1 MSPELD
7 CFIVSPAGPRMDQ
20 TADMKVTFRCLPELE
35 GILPRPIP
43 AVQGL
48 PGWFKALPQKAFS
61 TTDQK
66 EVMTI
71 KRCPPFIDA
80 MVYGFLIPLVADLK
94 VENGEFSWE
103 QDFPATA
110 ITNFSC
116 SPIDFHDGAQVEGTP
131 FHEDDRYIVK
141 FNNFWT
147 IQTPPGYS
155 LLFTHPLNRIDLP
168 FTTISGMVDTDTFPD
183 NLINFP
189 ARWHDA
195 DFSGLLP
202 RGTPIAQCIPVKR
215 EIWAAEFA
223 AMTSDDSRRLSG
235 IATRLNQETGVYRRN
250 FRARKR

>member
-1 MSPELD
+1 MSEND
-7 CFIVSPAGPRMDQ
+7 
-20 TADMKVTFRCLPELE
+20 DMTVTFRCLPELE
-35 GILPRPIP
+35 SILPRPIP
-43 AVQGL
+43 AVKGL
-48 PGWFKALPQKAFS
+48 PGWFKSLPQKAFS
-61 TTDQK
+61 ATDQK

-94 VENGEFSWE
+94 VENGEFSWDHE
-103 QDFPATA
+103 RPATS

-116 SPIDFHDGAQVEGTP
+116 SPIDFHDGAQVDGTP

-147 IQTPPGYS
+147 IKTPPGYS
-155 LLFTHPLNRIDLP
+155 LLFTHPLNRVDLP

-195 DFSGLLP
+195 DFNGVLP
-202 RGTPIAQCIPVKR
+202 RGTPVAQCIPIKR
-215 EIWAAEFA
+215 EIWEAEFGT
-223 AMTSDDSRRLSG
+223 MSRDDEQRLSG
-235 IATRLNQETGVYRRN
+235 IASQLNRETGVYRRN

>member
-1 MSPELD
+1 LNDGDEMT
-7 CFIVSPAGPRMDQ
+7 VA
-20 TADMKVTFRCLPELE
+20 FRCLPELE
-35 GILPRPIP
+35 RILPRPIP
-43 AVQGL
+43 AVKGL
-48 PGWFKALPQKAFS
+48 PGWFKSLPQKTFS
-61 TTDQK
+61 TTDQQ

-80 MVYGFLIPLVADLK
+80 MVYGFLMPLVADLK

-103 QDFPATA
+103 TEAPAQS
-110 ITNFSC
+110 IDNFSC
-116 SPIDFHDGAQVEGTP
+116 SPIDFHDSAQVEGTP
-131 FHEDDRYIVK
+131 FHEDDRYIIK

-147 IQTPPGYS
+147 IKTPPGYS

-195 DFSGLLP
+195 NFNGVLP
-202 RGTPIAQCIPVKR
+202 KGTPVAQCIPIKR
-215 EIWAAEFA
+215 EIVAGDFGTMSKDDAE
-223 AMTSDDSRRLSG
+223 RLSKNS
-235 IATRLNQETGVYRRN
+235 TWVNSETNVYRHN